1 MCVREDLCVEGRCVC
16 EGRYRGRVCVCVCV
30 VNTYRTCD
38 CLERADSDV
47 RPARNTNT
55 CKL

>member
-1 MCVREDLCVEGRCVC
+1 MWREGVCVREGIGEG
-16 EGRYRGRVCVCVCV
+16 CVCVCV